1 MEQTKSDDQG
11 YTGLHLME
19 ALSLILTYDF
29 NNATSYVIGTL
40 FYKIAVSCITKC
52 VTESPMKMMT
62 RGLESVE
69 QIYNSLCGQ

>member
-29 NNATSYVIGTL
+29 NTAGYVI
-40 FYKIAVSCITKC
+40 CISPVLQNCCSYTAKY
-52 VTESPMKMMT
+52 VTEASDKI
-62 RGLESVE
+62 
-69 QIYNSLCGQ
+69 IYSSI